1 MRLEGKVAVVTG
13 GGNGL
18 GRATARRFASEGA
31 RVVVADLM
39 DDLGEE
45 TSQMIADAGGTASF
59 IHCDA
64 VSISDNHQMA
74 AHALETYGAIDVL
87 VTAAGVSHPGY
98 KSGDQEASVKWFA
111 QRMEYVER
119 PADELLELDLEDFR
133 QVMAINLE
141 GTLLAAQ
148 ACGASMVEAG
158 NGGSIVT
165 IASIAAKHPDAGP
178 LPYVCSKSAVWM
190 LTKKLARL
198 LASSGIRV
206 NAIGPGYIDTH
217 MTSMIDLIPEDL
229 LTQFFANIPMG
240 RKGIPDEIASTALF
254 LASDEASYF
263 TGEIL
268 HPDGGYFTE

>member
-18 GRATARRFASEGA
+18 GRATARRFAAEGA
-31 RVVVADLM
+31 RVVVADVI
-39 DDLGEE
+39 DDLAEE
-45 TSQMIADAGGTASF
+45 TSHMIAESGGNASF
-59 IHCDA
+59 VHCDA
-64 VSISDNHQMA
+64 VSANDNHRMA

-98 KSGDQEASVKWFA
+98 KSGDQEASTKWFTK
-111 QRMEYVER
+111 RMEYLEQ
-119 PADELLELDLEDFR
+119 PANELLELELDDFR
-133 QVMAINLE
+133 QVMTVNLD

-148 ACGASMVEAG
+148 ACAAPMVEAG
-158 NGGSIVT
+158 NGGAIVT

-178 LPYVCSKSAVWM
+178 IPYVCSKSAVWM

-198 LASSGIRV
+198 LAPSGIRV

-217 MTSMIDLIPEDL
+217 MTSMIELLPEDR
-229 LTQFFANIPMG
+229 LTQFFSNIPMG
-240 RKGIPDEIASTALF
+240 RKGVPDEIANTALF